1 MKMKKFFISLVLVV
15 LTTMIF
21 SGCEQSLTK
30 DLNEFQQI
38 AKDFLNTKGYEV
50 PYRYTLSYL
59 TETRDKL
66 AITYDNEEIV
76 FDISSEN
83 DPQIFSIKIQLYT
96 ITNEEIKETEKIVN
110 DFLNTKGYIVPKN
123 YEIKYKEMNKK
134 TLEIS
139 KVVNEEGNYITIT
152 YDISKKQIE
161 ILDVSYY
168 IVSQDGKILG
178 FVTWIFLVIIIIL
191 GASKIT

>member
-38 AKDFLNTKGYEV
+38 AKDFLNIKGYEV

-66 AITYDNEEIV
+66 AITYDNE
-76 FDISSEN
+76 
-83 DPQIFSIKIQLYT
+83 K
-96 ITNEEIKETEKIVN
+96 
-110 DFLNTKGYIVPKN
+110 
-123 YEIKYKEMNKK
+123 
-134 TLEIS
+134 
-139 KVVNEEGNYITIT
+139 
-152 YDISKKQIE
+152 
-161 ILDVSYY
+161 
-168 IVSQDGKILG
+168 
-178 FVTWIFLVIIIIL
+178 
-191 GASKIT
+191 

>member
-139 KVVNEEGNYITIT
+139 KVVNE
-152 YDISKKQIE
+152 Q
-161 ILDVSYY
+161 L
-168 IVSQDGKILG
+168 
-178 FVTWIFLVIIIIL
+178 
-191 GASKIT
+191 